1 MKLDKDKLFN
11 LISSLKPWDN
21 KRGNFVIN
29 CPKCDHREASISYNK
44 ENHPVG
50 CFRKAKCGYVGN
62 IYDLLK
68 ILGIKAQF
76 TKDVNVLDDKLENI
90 SLTFLVDQLNSLS
103 LPNKQLPLGYKR
115 VYQNGYLDSRGFV
128 EKDYQYWEVGK
139 TSLLSSLKKYCI
151 FPIYLEGQVKA
162 YVGRREVKGEPKYNN
177 SISDFSCL
185 LGGFDKVTGQT
196 HTVILCEGKL
206 DIINVNRLLDLYDC
220 EQIKPLCTFGA
231 KLSHNQLEL
240 LKSKPNI
247 KNIILLFDN
256 DVVSK
261 IKPISFELDLYFNTN
276 ITTIA
281 GNNDPGDCSYDQL
294 EKALNNVKSPFD
306 FFIDNL

>member
-1 MKLDKDKLFN
+1 M
-11 LISSLKPWDN
+11 
-21 KRGNFVIN
+21 
-29 CPKCDHREASISYNK
+29 
-44 ENHPVG
+44 
-50 CFRKAKCGYVGN
+50 
-62 IYDLLK
+62 
-68 ILGIKAQF
+68 
-76 TKDVNVLDDKLENI
+76 
-90 SLTFLVDQLNSLS
+90 
-103 LPNKQLPLGYKR
+103 
-115 VYQNGYLDSRGFV
+115 
-128 EKDYQYWEVGK
+128 
-139 TSLLSSLKKYCI
+139 
-151 FPIYLEGQVKA
+151 
-162 YVGRREVKGEPKYNN
+162 
-177 SISDFSCL
+177 
-185 LGGFDKVTGQT
+185 
-196 HTVILCEGKL
+196 

-276 ITTIA
+276 IATIA